1 MSEKENRLSFSSS
14 IYDSQAQL
22 SIQPI
27 IYFGN
32 NKSEYKATT

>member
-1 MSEKENRLSFSSS
+1 MIHESRSYNAE
-14 IYDSQAQL
+14 AQL

-32 NKSEYKATT
+32 NKSEYKTTT